1 MIKAI
6 FFDID
11 GTLLADNGKVL
22 ASSKDAIKKA
32 QEKNIY
38 VGVATGRDPVKVKE
52 LLGDVGLDMF
62 VTYNGQLVYTPK
74 QTIYAQSFKP
84 EVLEQVTRFADT
96 HNRSINFGTRNVV
109 SGSRLMRL
117 GQSAVVQRL
126 ARFIPSK
133 FPVKAMQNVMQ
144 VLSFYKKDD
153 HYEKMTIL
161 NQPIYQCMMLSP
173 ESETELLKTELPD
186 CGFHRSNS
194 FSVDIVPK
202 GGSKLKGIEVFL
214 QHKGIALSEAMVFGD
229 HYNDISMIKGAGV
242 GVAMGN
248 AKRITKET
256 ANYVTDTNNHNG
268 IAQAL
273 RYYHIIS

>member
-22 ASSKDAIKKA
+22 SSTKEAIKKA
-32 QEKNIY
+32 QAKNIY

-52 LLGDVGLDMF
+52 LLDDVGLDMF

-74 QTIYAQSFKP
+74 QTIFAQSFKP
-84 EVLEQVTRFADT
+84 AVLEEVTQFADA
-96 HNRSINFGTRNVV
+96 HNRSINFGTRNEVA
-109 SGSRLMRL
+109 GSRLMRI

-126 ARFIPSK
+126 ARFIPRR
-133 FPVKAMQNVMQ
+133 FPVKTMQNVMQ
-144 VLSFYKKDD
+144 AVSFYKKDD
-153 HYEKMTIL
+153 HYEKMSIL

-173 ESETELLKTELPD
+173 ESETELLQKELPN

-214 QHKGIALSEAMVFGD
+214 QHKGIAASEAMAFGD
-229 HYNDISMIKGAGV
+229 HYNDISMLKGVGI

-248 AKRITKET
+248 AKRITKE
-256 ANYVTDTNNHNG
+256 AASYVTDTNNHNG

-273 RYYHIIS
+273 RYYHII

>member
-22 ASSKDAIKKA
+22 PSTKAAIKQA
-32 QEKNIY
+32 QAKNIY

-52 LLGDVGLDMF
+52 LLEDVGLDMF

-74 QTIYAQSFKP
+74 QTIFAQSFKP
-84 EVLEQVTRFADT
+84 AVLEQVTQFADA
-96 HNRSINFGTRNVV
+96 HNRSINFGTRNQVA
-109 SGSRLMRL
+109 GSRLMRL

-126 ARFIPSK
+126 ARFIPRR
-133 FPVKAMQNVMQ
+133 FPVKTMQNVMQ
-144 VLSFYKKDD
+144 LVSFYKKDD
-153 HYEKMTIL
+153 HYEKMSIL
-161 NQPIYQCMMLSP
+161 NQSIYQCMMLSP
-173 ESETELLKTELPD
+173 ESETDLLKKELPD

-214 QHKGIALSEAMVFGD
+214 QHKGIAPSEAMAFGD
-229 HYNDISMIKGAGV
+229 HYNDISMLKGVGI

-248 AKRITKET
+248 AKRITKE
-256 ANYVTDTNNHNG
+256 AASYVTDSNNHNG

-273 RYYHIIS
+273 RYYHII

>member
-22 ASSKDAIKKA
+22 PSTKAAIKQA
-32 QEKNIY
+32 QAKNIY

-52 LLGDVGLDMF
+52 LLEDVGLDMF

-74 QTIYAQSFKP
+74 QTIFAQSFKP
-84 EVLEQVTRFADT
+84 AVLEQVTQFADA
-96 HNRSINFGTRNVV
+96 HNRSINFGTRNQVA
-109 SGSRLMRL
+109 GSRLMRL

-126 ARFIPSK
+126 ARFIPRR
-133 FPVKAMQNVMQ
+133 FPVKTMQNVMQ
-144 VLSFYKKDD
+144 LVSFYKKDD
-153 HYEKMTIL
+153 HYEKMSIL

-173 ESETELLKTELPD
+173 ESETDLLKKELPD

-214 QHKGIALSEAMVFGD
+214 QHKGIAPSEAMAFGD
-229 HYNDISMIKGAGV
+229 HYNDISMLKGVGI

-248 AKRITKET
+248 AKRITKE
-256 ANYVTDTNNHNG
+256 AASYVTDSNNHNG

-273 RYYHIIS
+273 RYYHII